1 MKFEVGDRVRVT
13 TTGHKGRVICNDA
26 EGIGPLIVLI
36 EPREIGGDEP
46 LSFNP
51 ILITTDEHLVHD
63 RRTRTI
69 KFLAWVVNGRLGWT
83 VEGVTPMTGSNRE
96 IPLDQMLR
104 VPSADRIE
112 HVEIE
117 KVRLSDYES

>member
-1 MKFEVGDRVRVT
+1 MKFEVGDRVKFVNGGLR
-13 TTGHKGRVICNDA
+13 GRIICNDA
-26 EGIGPLIVLI
+26 EKLGPFIVLLDPG
-36 EPREIGGDEP
+36 EDDG
-46 LSFNP
+46 NP
-51 ILITTDEHLVHD
+51 VLITTGEFLLPD
-63 RRTRTI
+63 RKTKKI

-96 IPLDQMLR
+96 IPLDQILR